1 MGFQCPWGHQST
13 NDEYCDFCGALN
25 PAAQH
30 LLPGQMSRPGVPAG
44 GGVAVAE
51 QPCVVCGTERDGTD
65 RYCVNCGYDFERGE
79 PLTVPPEG
87 WETLQPPPRPAPLRE
102 QPAGPPPR
110 VSGPEEATGS
120 RPSTGPVPALVL
132 TVVINSR
139 RLGEAGAP
147 PPPDDMSERVFM
159 IDRSPI
165 LIGRDGP
172 GLDIPV
178 RGDAYVSRR
187 HAEVVWMG
195 STWGIRDLGSTNGT
209 RVNGAPVEGS
219 EIRPLAPED
228 VIEVGF
234 FTQLRVR
241 GL

>member
-25 PAAQH
+25 PAAQQ
-30 LLPGQMSRPGVPAG
+30 LVRGSVGRPAG
-44 GGVAVAE
+44 GVVAVAE

-65 RYCVNCGYDFERGE
+65 RYCANCGYDFEMGE
-79 PLTVPPEG
+79 PLPTPPEG
-87 WETLQPPPRPAPLRE
+87 WETLQSGPDQAVVASSHQAPAPPRQGTAPERPAAP
-102 QPAGPPPR
+102 QPPGGA
-110 VSGPEEATGS
+110 
-120 RPSTGPVPALVL
+120 VPQLVL
-132 TVVINSR
+132 LVGVNTR
-139 RLGEAGAP
+139 RFDDPGSP
-147 PPPDDMSERVFM
+147 PPPADLAERVFM

-172 GLDIPV
+172 GLQIPV
-178 RGDAYVSRR
+178 RGDPYVSRR

-195 STWGIRDLGSTNGT
+195 TTWGIRDLGSTNGT
-209 RVNGAPVEGS
+209 RVNGTPVEGS

>member
-30 LLPGQMSRPGVPAG
+30 LLPGQMSRTGLAEG
-44 GGVAVAE
+44 LGVAVAE

-87 WETLQPPPRPAPLRE
+87 WETLQPSPPPAPS
-102 QPAGPPPR
+102 PAHSAE
-110 VSGPEEATGS
+110 VSGFEEAPGSRPATGS
-120 RPSTGPVPALVL
+120 VPALVL
-132 TVVINSR
+132 IVGVNSR

-147 PPPDDMSERVFM
+147 PTPDDLSERVFM
-159 IDRSPI
+159 VDRSPI
-165 LIGRDGP
+165 MIGRDGP